1 MTVSIYII
9 IGTSAAGI
17 AAVKKIRD
25 LDKQGTIICISDE
38 KENPY
43 NKCFLADYLA
53 NHKADAQVYTTAAHF
68 FTDNNIILK
77 LNTRVTA
84 IDRGNKKVVCSDGIV
99 LTYTHLLLAVGA
111 RARRIANVQQ
121 NLKDLFG
128 FYTLADA
135 LALKETVMQSQPE
148 HIVVIGGGLTGVEI
162 ADALT
167 HYNLKITL
175 IEQGSRILG
184 RQADEK
190 ASQLILEAATLA
202 GVTVLTGVWV
212 KEFCTTGE
220 GSISGLLLSDGTK
233 IETSVVISAL
243 GSQACL
249 ELAESAGLAIAQG
262 GIVTDDFL
270 QTSDPHI
277 WAAGDVAIVNN
288 LVTRERVRTATWP
301 DSVQQGS
308 YAAYSMVG
316 QPRVYPGVTAI
327 AVSAF
332 FGQSFHSAGFLAP
345 QDVTWHMQ
353 QKYED
358 GYLKVVFDRDNIVK
372 GYLFFGKPF
381 LGLSGYKRSFLAQ
394 TPLG

>member
-1 MTVSIYII
+1 MTVSTYII

-43 NKCFLADYLA
+43 NKCFLPDYLA

-68 FTDNNIILK
+68 FTHNNIILK

-84 IDRGNKKVVCSDGIV
+84 IDRGNKQVVCSDGIV

-111 RARRIANVQQ
+111 HARRIENVKEYTQG
-121 NLKDLFG
+121 FFS
-128 FYTLADA
+128 FYTFADA
-135 LALKETVMQSQPE
+135 LALKEVVMRSQPK
-148 HIVVIGGGLTGVEI
+148 HIIIIGGGLTGVEI
-162 ADALT
+162 ADALAS
-167 HYNLKITL
+167 YNIKITL
-175 IEQGSRILG
+175 IEQGRRILG
-184 RQADEK
+184 RHADDQA
-190 ASQLILEAATLA
+190 SHFISEAAQLA
-202 GVTVLTGVWV
+202 GVNILSGVSV
-212 KEFCTTGE
+212 KEFCTSSE
-220 GSISGLLLSDGTK
+220 GSITGLILSDGTQLQAGLA
-233 IETSVVISAL
+233 VSAL

-249 ELAESAGLAIAQG
+249 ELAESSGLEITQG

-332 FGQSFHSAGFLAP
+332 FGSSFHSAGFLEP
-345 QDVTWHMQ
+345 QHTTWHVE

-358 GYLKVVFDRDNIVK
+358 GYLKVVLDQDNIVK

-381 LGLSGYKRSFLAQ
+381 LGLSAYKRSFLTQA
-394 TPLG
+394 PLA